1 MIKEH
6 DIVVL
11 TEDVPEEGLTA
22 GDVGTEEGLTAGDV
36 GTVVHIHN
44 NGEGYE
50 VEFMTLTGQTIAV
63 ASLSAQQVRPVSRQD
78 VAHVRELQ
86 PA

>member
-22 GDVGTEEGLTAGDV
+22 GDVGT
-36 GTVVHIHN
+36 VVHIHN
-44 NGEGYE
+44 PGEGYD
-50 VEFMTLTGQTIAV
+50 VDTRGLRCGR
-63 ASLSAQQVRPVSRQD
+63 ASARSSSSSRQ
-78 VAHVRELQ
+78 AF
-86 PA
+86 

>member
-6 DIVVL
+6 DCVVL
-11 TEDVPEEGLTA
+11 EKDLPEEGLKA
-22 GDVGTEEGLTAGDV
+22 GDI
-36 GTVVHIHN
+36 GTVVHIHQ
-44 NGEGYE
+44 GPAGYE

-63 ASLSAQQVRPVSRQD
+63 ATLLAEQVRPIARRD

-86 PA
+86 TV